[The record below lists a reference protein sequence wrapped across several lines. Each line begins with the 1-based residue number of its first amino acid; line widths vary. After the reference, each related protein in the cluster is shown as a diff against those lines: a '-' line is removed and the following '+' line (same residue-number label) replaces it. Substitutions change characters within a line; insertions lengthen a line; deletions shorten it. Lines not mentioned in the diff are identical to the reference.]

1 MNQLASRYSF
11 KYVFDALLISIKM
24 LKYSLFNQ
32 SHFLKTKERGVRNFS
47 FLTMQHVVYAC
58 MMREGGYI
66 IKSTVAYSQGQR
78 FRP

>member
-32 SHFLKTKERGVRNFS
+32 SHNQDKRERC
-47 FLTMQHVVYAC
+47 T
-58 MMREGGYI
+58 
-66 IKSTVAYSQGQR
+66 
-78 FRP
+78 